1 MSKKN
6 QELAAAK
13 AKKQK
18 TILIVGGVLLLAVA
32 AFQGPKLLKH
42 GSTSDAAPAAT
53 SVATGTTAT
62 ATLTSTGGAALI
74 PVATAVPKGSA
85 SIAGVALPNATA
97 VKVTTSQLASFTL
110 FEAKDPFVQQEG
122 GETGTAAQPQGEAPS
137 SSSGEPGS
145 SDSSGSAGTAS
156 TGGSSSS
163 GSASTPAA
171 PAPVSYATITFNG
184 SAQQVQAKNKSPAD
198 TPLFVLRSLKQKTA
212 KIGVA

>member
-42 GSTSDAAPAAT
+42 GSTPDAAPAAT

-62 ATLTSTGGAALI
+62 ATPTSTGGAALI
-74 PVATAVPKGSA
+74 PVAAAVPKGSA

-122 GETGTAAQPQGEAPS
+122 GETGTDAQPQGEAS
-137 SSSGEPGS
+137 SSASGQPGS
-145 SDSSGSAGTAS
+145 TDSSGSAGTTS

-163 GSASTPAA
+163 GSTEGSAPAA
-171 PAPVSYATITFNG
+171 PAPVTYATITFN
-184 SAQQVQAKNKSPAD
+184 
-198 TPLFVLRSLKQKTA
+198 
-212 KIGVA
+212 

>member
-53 SVATGTTAT
+53 SVATGTTPAT
-62 ATLTSTGGAALI
+62 ATPTSTGGAALI
-74 PVATAVPKGSA
+74 PVAAAVPKGSA
-85 SIAGVALPNATA
+85 SIAGVALPNATV

-137 SSSGEPGS
+137 SASGEPGS
-145 SDSSGSAGTAS
+145 PAASGPAGTTP
-156 TGGSSSS
+156 TGGSSAS
-163 GSASTPAA
+163 GSAEGSAPAA
-171 PAPVSYATITFNG
+171 PAPVTYATITFNG
-184 SAQQVQAKNKSPAD
+184 SAQQVQAKDKFPVDA
-198 TPLFVLRSLKQKTA
+198 PL
-212 KIGVA
+212 